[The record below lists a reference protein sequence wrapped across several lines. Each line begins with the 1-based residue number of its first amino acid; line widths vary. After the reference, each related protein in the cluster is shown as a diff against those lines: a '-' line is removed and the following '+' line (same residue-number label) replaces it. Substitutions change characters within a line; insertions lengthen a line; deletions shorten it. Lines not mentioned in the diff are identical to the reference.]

1 MSGYGWRG
9 CAIAERF
16 RSDSTPSP
24 ILQPQ
29 SDTKGHKTYV
39 LFVWLNNDPPSHLR
53 CFGAVK
59 RKQTMKLNEAIKGME
74 VKSWERRENSNGKCT
89 VYVRFV
95 PKSSAPTVSVKEVA

>member
-1 MSGYGWRG
+1 MCSL
-9 CAIAERF
+9 C
-16 RSDSTPSP
+16 S
-24 ILQPQ
+24 L
-29 SDTKGHKTYV
+29 
-39 LFVWLNNDPPSHLR
+39 WLNNDPPSQLR

-95 PKSSAPTVSVKEVA
+95 PKSSAPTVNVKEVA

>member
-16 RSDSTPSP
+16 RSDSAPSN
-24 ILQPQ
+24 L
-29 SDTKGHKTYV
+29 TRLRAMRYGAV
-39 LFVWLNNDPPSHLR
+39 NNDPPSHLR

-95 PKSSAPTVSVKEVA
+95 PKKPAPTISVKEVAG

>member
-1 MSGYGWRG
+1 MRNGSA
-9 CAIAERF
+9 AIAPRF
-16 RSDSTPSP
+16 FSHKVTQRA
-24 ILQPQ
+24 
-29 SDTKGHKTYV
+29 TKPMCS
-39 LFVWLNNDPPSHLR
+39 LCSLWLNNDPPSHLR

-74 VKSWERRENSNGKCT
+74 VKSWERRENSSGKCT

>member
-1 MSGYGWRG
+1 MSEKWENLPSVKWRG

-16 RSDSTPSP
+16 RSDDVPSP

-29 SDTKGHKTYV
+29 SDTNGHKAYV
-39 LFVWLNNDPPSHLR
+39 LFVFFVAKN
-53 CFGAVK
+53 K
-59 RKQTMKLNEAIKGME
+59 RNKTMKLNEAIRGME

-95 PKSSAPTVSVKEVA
+95 PKKPAPILSVKEVS